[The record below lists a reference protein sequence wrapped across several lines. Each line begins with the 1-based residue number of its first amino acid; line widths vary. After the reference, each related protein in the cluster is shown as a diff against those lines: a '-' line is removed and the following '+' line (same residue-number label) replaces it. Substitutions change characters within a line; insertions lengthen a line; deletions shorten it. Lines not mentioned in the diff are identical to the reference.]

1 MFFSAVITDAPMV
14 CLETTKSMSAFKS
27 QTSSW
32 ERGVSPVRTIPLK
45 TLLSFINHHR
55 TVPIGAVFCY
65 THLKE
70 ETKKEDKTIEQ
81 PVKTSPMPSSSP
93 VDEDFVP
100 VEISLSNES
109 ISTATETATFLWSG
123 LKASALK
130 MTYHIKEKRISK
142 LSESTKQNLDKNCV
156 TCKKS

>member
-1 MFFSAVITDAPMV
+1 MHQWYAWKQPNRCQHSNHKHQAG
-14 CLETTKSMSAFKS
+14 KK
-27 QTSSW
+27 
-32 ERGVSPVRTIPLK
+32 VSPDRTIPLK

-55 TVPIGAVFCY
+55 TVPIGAVSCY

-70 ETKKEDKTIEQ
+70 ETKKEDKTNEQ
-81 PVKTSPMPSSSP
+81 PVNTSPMPSSSP
-93 VDEDFVP
+93 ADEDFTP

-109 ISTATETATFLWSG
+109 ISTANETATFLRSG

-142 LSESTKQNLDKNCV
+142 LRESTKQNLDKNCV